1 METKAALHGLI
12 PSSLDNFV
20 FMIIANL
27 RLVLVFLM
35 LTLFSQT
42 LMAQVVG
49 DDAFKIYTV
58 VKGDTYF
65 KIAKKFNCSVE
76 DIQKA
81 NGNKTIIKIGEQIK
95 IPVKGVAKPKV
106 EDSNIKSHAVVKGE
120 TLSKIAAK
128 YETTADKI
136 RKLNGLKSDQLKI
149 GQVLKIPVK
158 PETLIIHEATEEKPT
173 EKKDTVAKSPKPVV
187 TPKPREAADV
197 NPGMPEKAA
206 KPTNA
211 DFVVEK
217 EEVANAKVLSKKME
231 DTRTHVMHPTIPKG
245 NIIVVV
251 NPASGRMA
259 YCKVVD
265 NYTPK
270 QYGGSGLIITPAVAD
285 KIGLSGT
292 SESVKI
298 KYAAP

>member
-1 METKAALHGLI
+1 VETKAALHGLI
-12 PSSLDNFV
+12 PSSLNNFV

-42 LMAQVVG
+42 VMAQVVG
-49 DDAFKIYTV
+49 DDAFKMYTV

-65 KIAKKFNCSVE
+65 KIAKKFNCAVE

-106 EDSNIKSHAVVKGE
+106 EDANIKSHAVVKGE

-136 RKLNGLKSDQLKI
+136 RKLNELKSDQLKI
-149 GQVLKIPVK
+149 GQLLKIPVK
-158 PETLIIHEATEEKPT
+158 AETLITHEATEEKPT

-217 EEVANAKVLSKKME
+217 EEVANAKVVSKKME

>member
-49 DDAFKIYTV
+49 DDAFKMYTV

-158 PETLIIHEATEEKPT
+158 PETLITHEATEEKPT

-187 TPKPREAADV
+187 TPKPRDAADV
-197 NPGMPEKAA
+197 NPGMPDMAA
-206 KPTNA
+206 GDLTGLGVQRPTED
-211 DFVVEK
+211 DFGQVDQLGQ
-217 EEVANAKVLSKKME
+217 EVQAPG
-231 DTRTHVMHPTIPKG
+231 DQ
-245 NIIVVV
+245 
-251 NPASGRMA
+251 ASGQSS
-259 YCKVVD
+259 
-265 NYTPK
+265 PL
-270 QYGGSGLIITPAVAD
+270 GGAPAP
-285 KIGLSGT
+285 
-292 SESVKI
+292 
-298 KYAAP
+298 APGGAPPAPGAVR